1 MNELQPFD
9 NTELNLDNSLLQKE
23 KQPFLKRYK
32 IYFIIGAIILVI
44 ALVVVLCV
52 CLIKGPNN
60 GNKNKDK
67 DKETPFEKESIKLE
81 VNSNEDEKEIFFLSE
96 EFKINRTNLRNLEE
110 NYILYVDGQKYPF
123 TKSMKLKKGKHIIEL
138 LLNGTKLSC

>member
-1 MNELQPFD
+1 MDGLHPF
-9 NTELNLDNSLLQKE
+9 NSHELNLDNSLLQNE

-60 GNKNKDK
+60 GNKGKDK
-67 DKETPFEKESIKLE
+67 DKGEDKENPFEKGSIKLE
-81 VNSNEDEKEIFFLSE
+81 VNSNKDE
-96 EFKINRTNLRNLEE
+96 N
-110 NYILYVDGQKYPF
+110 
-123 TKSMKLKKGKHIIEL
+123 
-138 LLNGTKLSC
+138 